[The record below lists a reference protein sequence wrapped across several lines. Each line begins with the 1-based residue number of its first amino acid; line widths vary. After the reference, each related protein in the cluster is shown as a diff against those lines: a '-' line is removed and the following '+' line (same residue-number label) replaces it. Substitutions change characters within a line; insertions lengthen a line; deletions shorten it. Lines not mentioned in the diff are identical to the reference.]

1 MLDKSVGNSSFN
13 ALIYSPSVKA
23 SVADQ
28 KAGALDNGV
37 TNVQSGKAKYPSLS
51 KRFKRAIQQLFTNKP
66 ALTERNI
73 KASSDV
79 VQHKILRGVRVW
91 LSSMSNDKHGFKPTS
106 NDGTALKPEQLER
119 EAFNRAGDLF
129 SECREKGDVI
139 LLSFGKGR
147 HSALLVFDDSIN
159 KPKYI
164 SFGAPG
170 YCETASRSE
179 DLLVDDMLAY
189 GDLFGKS
196 SGGSNNIVKLKGMN
210 GRAMIKC
217 WDNNYPLSSF
227 NPLWNNCS
235 SATRDVLLAGA
246 KGKIE
251 ANQLK
256 HNRHWQMPANTHALA
271 LEIKAMLPSPLD
283 LSTKA

>member
-1 MLDKSVGNSSFN
+1 
-13 ALIYSPSVKA
+13 
-23 SVADQ
+23 
-28 KAGALDNGV
+28 
-37 TNVQSGKAKYPSLS
+37 
-51 KRFKRAIQQLFTNKP
+51 
-66 ALTERNI
+66 
-73 KASSDV
+73 
-79 VQHKILRGVRVW
+79 
-91 LSSMSNDKHGFKPTS
+91 MSNDKHGFKPTDE
-106 NDGTALKPEQLER
+106 DGNVLEPKWLER
-119 EAFNRAGDLF
+119 KALSRASELFN
-129 SECREKGDVI
+129 ECREKGDVI

-147 HSALLVFDDSIN
+147 HSALLIFDDVTN

-170 YCETASRSE
+170 YSE
-179 DLLVDDMLAY
+179 VANPWYALLADDMLAY
-189 GDLFGKS
+189 GDLLGQS
-196 SGGSNNIVKLKGMN
+196 ACESNNIVKLKGMN